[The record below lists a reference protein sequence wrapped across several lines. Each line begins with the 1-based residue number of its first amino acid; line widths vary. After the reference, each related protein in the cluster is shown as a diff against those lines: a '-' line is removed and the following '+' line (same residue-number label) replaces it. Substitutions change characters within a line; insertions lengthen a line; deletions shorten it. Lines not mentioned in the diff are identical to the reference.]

1 MELPQSCT
9 KPQICINF
17 IVNLNHQ
24 DELDNP
30 CSCRMVWTGSFCC
43 SKLSIKKW
51 WWTQMYNTFWIYITL
66 LSDWH
71 KALQLYN
78 WNQLYHGKLTKAML
92 FVPLYVPFSLS
103 IGSMASAPK
112 CSGKTGRRSSD
123 RSLTMVLPVSNA
135 SFIVVTITPTGPR
148 FTHPL
153 QYTPERRVFVSSD
166 LIIEKCWPR
175 SKYQGQGQVI
185 ISHSICGM

>member
-1 MELPQSCT
+1 
-9 KPQICINF
+9 
-17 IVNLNHQ
+17 
-24 DELDNP
+24 
-30 CSCRMVWTGSFCC
+30 
-43 SKLSIKKW
+43 
-51 WWTQMYNTFWIYITL
+51 MYRTFWIWVGSRRCSCLVTWFCYQMIAKPGNKTVAPSWPGPYISL
-66 LSDWH
+66 FYPIDIKPFSCII
-71 KALQLYN
+71 KIN
-78 WNQLYHGKLTKAML
+78 LTKSML
-92 FVPLYVPFSLS
+92 FVPLSTPFSLS
-103 IGSMASAPK
+103 IGCTASAPM

-185 ISHSICGM
+185 TSHSICGM